1 MNYNLTTI
9 QECQT
14 DKYEV
19 MISASL
25 FKMIDSYKDF
35 EKEYV
40 NKFLKWFEFVPKESY
55 VRLYVDGSVLQ
66 EPSFVSILD
75 KQHKNLEIIFYE
87 FKDFIR
93 TDINDLYHDG
103 TFGTIVRFLPLYS
116 KFRPRNIKYVWISD
130 LDMPVTI
137 FNYKYINIMKKNNI
151 KVTFYSK
158 GCYDKPWADK
168 KIKYPIGVGRMIVDT
183 SAVRLNFLDYIKFL
197 NDVLDHKYKK
207 VFDDIVNHYKNYRE
221 IKDVKYFPYGFDELF
236 ANTYLTKAFSKY
248 RRCIIFEISLTV
260 PFQKYLDKKE
270 LKDSKGLYFASQE
283 YDRPMSTKSKQ
294 ILIELNDGIYEKI
307 KNEKLD
313 NLGKLCKRD
322 YEENRKFLDS
332 KEVGVVSVVFKNP
345 GEY

>member
-9 QECQT
+9 QECDV
-14 DKYEV
+14 DKYEI

-35 EKEYV
+35 EKEYL
-40 NKFLKWFEFVPKESY
+40 NKFLKWFEVVPKESY

-93 TDINDLYHDG
+93 DDINDLYHDG

-137 FNYKYINIMKKNNI
+137 FNYKYINIMQKNNI

-158 GCYDKPWADK
+158 GCYDKP
-168 KIKYPIGVGRMIVDT
+168 
-183 SAVRLNFLDYIKFL
+183 
-197 NDVLDHKYKK
+197 
-207 VFDDIVNHYKNYRE
+207 
-221 IKDVKYFPYGFDELF
+221 
-236 ANTYLTKAFSKY
+236 
-248 RRCIIFEISLTV
+248 
-260 PFQKYLDKKE
+260 
-270 LKDSKGLYFASQE
+270 
-283 YDRPMSTKSKQ
+283 
-294 ILIELNDGIYEKI
+294 
-307 KNEKLD
+307 
-313 NLGKLCKRD
+313 
-322 YEENRKFLDS
+322 
-332 KEVGVVSVVFKNP
+332 
-345 GEY
+345 